1 MVLGREHSRALELTK
16 RHEASV
22 NTIFGLQGGRAP
34 CQAAGGPCWHTARA
48 DTDMRDVSIGP
59 SLALV
64 PSTRTLEGAVVFQAF
79 GSAFRVL

>member
-34 CQAAGGPCWHTARA
+34 CQATGGPCWHTARA

-59 SLALV
+59 SLALEVENLVARGYTSLNLRV
-64 PSTRTLEGAVVFQAF
+64 P
-79 GSAFRVL
+79 